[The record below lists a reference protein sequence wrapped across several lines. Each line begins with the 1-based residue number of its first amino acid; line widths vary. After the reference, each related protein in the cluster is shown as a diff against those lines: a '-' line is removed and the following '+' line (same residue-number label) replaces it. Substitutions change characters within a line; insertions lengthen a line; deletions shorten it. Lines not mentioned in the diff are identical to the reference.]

1 MKRYARIY
9 VQFLKQYLK
18 TLLEYKEDFIYG
30 ILGFFLV
37 QATSIIFISLIFNNV
52 PTLSGWSFY
61 EIIFIYGFS
70 QIPRG
75 IDHIFTDYLWIFSGR
90 SIVRGEFD
98 RYLLRPLNPL
108 FQVIAERFQPD
119 GFGELV
125 VGFILVVYSAI
136 KLSVNITPLWII
148 GFIIAVIGGTLIYT
162 GVKLATASIAF
173 WTKTSFRHVQMAYGL
188 SDFSKYPISIYTGAI
203 KFLLTFIIPFAFTG
217 YYPGTYLL
225 GKESFFMGV
234 ILTLIV
240 GILSI
245 IVSYRI
251 WLKGVSSYE
260 SSGN

>member
-9 VQFLKQYLK
+9 IQFLKQYLK

-37 QATSIIFISLIFNNV
+37 QGTSIIFISLIFNNI
-52 PTLSGWSFY
+52 PSLYGWSFY
-61 EIIFIYGFS
+61 EILFIYGFS

-75 IDHIFTDYLWIFSGR
+75 IDHMFTDYLWIFSGR
-90 SIVRGEFD
+90 SIVKGEFD

-119 GFGELV
+119 GLGEVV
-125 VGFILVVYSAI
+125 VGFILLIYSSI
-136 KLSVNITPLWII
+136 KLNLKITPLWIL
-148 GFIIAVIGGTLIYT
+148 GFIIAIIGGIFIYT
-162 GVKLATASIAF
+162 GVKLATASISF

-188 SDFSKYPISIYTGAI
+188 SDFSKYPINIYPSLV
-203 KFLLTFIIPFAFTG
+203 KFVLTFLIPFAFTG

-225 GKESFFMGV
+225 GKEGFFKGV
-234 ILTLIV
+234 ILTLLV
-240 GILSI
+240 GILSLC
-245 IVSYRI
+245 VAYSI
-251 WLKGVSSYE
+251 WLKGISSYE